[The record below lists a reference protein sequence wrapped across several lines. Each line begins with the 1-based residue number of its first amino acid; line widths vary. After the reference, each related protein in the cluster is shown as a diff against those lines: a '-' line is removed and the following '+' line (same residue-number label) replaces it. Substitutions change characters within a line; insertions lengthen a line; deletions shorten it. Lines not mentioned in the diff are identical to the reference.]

1 MSNPERQRAHR
12 KSRAPR
18 KAFAAVAAAVL
29 VLAGAVW
36 TISAAAAT
44 GPTIFVSP
52 SGNDANPGTETLPIK
67 TLARAR
73 DLVRTMNANLT
84 ADLTVQLAD
93 GTYRLAA
100 PLVLNALDSGSGGH
114 RVIWTAA
121 PGAHPVV
128 SGGVRVTG
136 WSVAD
141 AGRNLWSAPAPAS
154 LTNTRQLYIDQHRAA
169 RAAGRLPV
177 SLTQTTAGYTAS
189 ADTMSRWRNPSD
201 IELVYTGGNA
211 LWSYSVHGVGP
222 WTEPRCPV
230 GSISGTA
237 ITMAQPCWD
246 NSTKR
251 ANNHVGG
258 SNVGTPQYV
267 ENAFELL
274 DQPGEWYLDRT
285 ARRIFYIPRPGEDL
299 GTAEVEAPVLETLLS
314 GSGTTSSPLHDVTFA
329 GIQFSYA
336 TWLLPSTGEGFSE
349 IQANYTLTGTGAYAT
364 QGLCQLVT
372 GGTCPFGAWSKIHN
386 NVWFTNARGIQLLD
400 DVFAH
405 LGGAGPSLGNAAQ
418 SSTVK
423 GCIFTDISGNGLRIG
438 DVTNVNPTS
447 EQATTGNTVMD
458 NHFDTLPMEYH
469 GGVGIFVGYAQNTV
483 ISHNQIDHTSYSAIS
498 LGWGGW
504 LQKIQQPAQPNP
516 ARNNQVT
523 NNLIFDHMQSLSDGG
538 GIYTNGVV
546 GTSLADGEKLIGNV
560 MHDQFGSGKTLY
572 TDNGASYITM
582 KNNVLADNNYRD
594 WGTKQFNYG
603 LNDNGPMD
611 VESNYWQMGDKDT
624 GASNVTVAGNHVI
637 GSIAQAPS
645 SIVDSAGLEPAY
657 LGLLSRR
664 FGTGVPDAP
673 NEVAARAG
681 NGFAYVAWCPPVNHG
696 GSPITSYMVTSST
709 GARVTI
715 SAADFRRLGY
725 VKMTGLTNGTGYRFT
740 VTATNSNGT
749 SAVSF
754 ASSTVTPSA
763 TAVSVPSAPQSVSAV
778 AGNGRVTVR
787 FVLPSS
793 NGGSPIISYTI
804 RGGGMTVVV
813 TGRTILVLT
822 GGTHFHYGVVEGL
835 TNGQSYSFTVTAQN
849 VAGSSP
855 AATSNTVTPN
865 ASA

>member
-177 SLTQTTAGYTAS
+177 SLTQTTAGYTA
-189 ADTMSRWRNPSD
+189 
-201 IELVYTGGNA
+201 GNA

-793 NGGSPIISYTI
+793 NGGSPIISFTI
-804 RGGGMTVVV
+804 RCGGMTVVV

>member
-1 MSNPERQRAHR
+1 MSNRVRRILIRRAL
-12 KSRAPR
+12 
-18 KAFAAVAAAVL
+18 AFLAATTLVVAAGWTAST
-29 VLAGAVW
+29 AGAE
-36 TISAAAAT
+36 T
-44 GPTIFVSP
+44 GITIFVSP
-52 SGNDANPGTETLPIK
+52 AGDDANPGTETLPIR
-67 TLARAR
+67 TLTRAR
-73 DLVRTMNANLT
+73 DLVRTMNASLT
-84 ADLTVQLAD
+84 ADLTVRLAD

-100 PLVLNALDSGSGGH
+100 PLALSALDSGSGGH
-114 RVIWTAA
+114 RVVWTAA

-136 WSVAD
+136 WTLTD
-141 AGRNLWSAPAPAS
+141 ATRNLWSASAPAV
-154 LTNTRQLYIDQHRAA
+154 LANTRQLYVDGHRAA

-177 SLTQTTAGYTAS
+177 SLTQTTTGYTAS

-201 IELVYTGGNA
+201 LEFVYTGGNS

-237 ITMAQPCWD
+237 VTMAQPCWD

-251 ANNHVGG
+251 ADNHVGG

-274 DQPGEWYLDRT
+274 DQPGEWYFDRG
-285 ARRIFYIPRPGEDL
+285 AGRIYYLPRPGESL
-299 GTAEVEAPVLETLLS
+299 GTADVEAPLLETLLS
-314 GSGTTSSPLHDVTFA
+314 GSGTTTSLLHDVTFS

-349 IQANYTLTGTGAYAT
+349 IQANYTLTGAGAYAT
-364 QGLCQLVT
+364 QGLCQLVA

-386 NVWFTNARGIQLLD
+386 NVWFTNARGVQLLD

-405 LGGAGPSLGNAAQ
+405 LGGSGPSFGNGVQ
-418 SSTVK
+418 DSVVK
-423 GCIFTDISGNGLRIG
+423 GCVFTDISGNGLRIG
-438 DVTNVNPTS
+438 DVTIVSPTTG
-447 EQATTGNTVMD
+447 QATTGNTVTD
-458 NHFDTLPMEYH
+458 NYFTALPVEYH

-483 ISHNQIDHTSYSAIS
+483 ISHNQIDHTAYSAIS

-523 NNLIFDHMQSLSDGG
+523 NNLIFDHMQVLSDGG

-582 KNNVLADNNYRD
+582 KSNVLADNDYRD

-611 VESNYWQMGDKDT
+611 VEGNWWQMGDKDT
-624 GASNVTVAGNHVI
+624 GANNVTVAGNHVI
-637 GSIAQAPS
+637 RSISQAPS
-645 SIVDSAGLEPAY
+645 SIVDSSSLEPAY
-657 LGLLSRR
+657 LGLLDRR

-673 NEVAARAG
+673 SQVAARAG
-681 NGFAYVAWCPPVNHG
+681 NGFAYVAWCPPVDHG
-696 GSPITSYMVTSST
+696 GTPVTSYTVTASNGS
-709 GARVTI
+709 RVTVT
-715 SAADFRRLGY
+715 AADFRTRGY

-740 VTATNSNGT
+740 VTATNATGT
-749 SAVSF
+749 GAASL

-778 AGNGRVTVR
+778 AGNGRATVR
-787 FVLPSS
+787 FALPSS
-793 NGGSPIISYTI
+793 TGGSPIISYTI
-804 RGGGMTVVV
+804 RGGGQTVVV
-813 TGRTILVLT
+813 TGRTVLVLT

-835 TNGQSYSFTVTAQN
+835 TNGQSYTFTVTAEN
-849 VAGSSP
+849 AAGSSP
-855 AATSNTVTPN
+855 GTTSTSVTPN
-865 ASA
+865 SSA

>member
-336 TWLLPSTGEGFSE
+336 TWLLP
-349 IQANYTLTGTGAYAT
+349 
-364 QGLCQLVT
+364 
-372 GGTCPFGAWSKIHN
+372 
-386 NVWFTNARGIQLLD
+386 
-400 DVFAH
+400 
-405 LGGAGPSLGNAAQ
+405 
-418 SSTVK
+418 
-423 GCIFTDISGNGLRIG
+423 
-438 DVTNVNPTS
+438 
-447 EQATTGNTVMD
+447 TTGNTVMD

>member
-546 GTSLADGEKLIGNV
+546 GTSLADGEK
-560 MHDQFGSGKTLY
+560 
-572 TDNGASYITM
+572 
-582 KNNVLADNNYRD
+582 
-594 WGTKQFNYG
+594 
-603 LNDNGPMD
+603 
-611 VESNYWQMGDKDT
+611 
-624 GASNVTVAGNHVI
+624 
-637 GSIAQAPS
+637 
-645 SIVDSAGLEPAY
+645 
-657 LGLLSRR
+657 R

-740 VTATNSNGT
+740 VTATNANGT

>member
-169 RAAGRLPV
+169 RAAG
-177 SLTQTTAGYTAS
+177 
-189 ADTMSRWRNPSD
+189 
-201 IELVYTGGNA
+201 
-211 LWSYSVHGVGP
+211 
-222 WTEPRCPV
+222 
-230 GSISGTA
+230 
-237 ITMAQPCWD
+237 
-246 NSTKR
+246 
-251 ANNHVGG
+251 

-349 IQANYTLTGTGAYAT
+349 IQANYTLTGAGAYAT
-364 QGLCQLVT
+364 QGLCQLVA

-386 NVWFTNARGIQLLD
+386 NVWFTNARGVQLLD

-405 LGGAGPSLGNAAQ
+405 LGGSGPSFGNGVQ
-418 SSTVK
+418 DSVVK
-423 GCIFTDISGNGLRIG
+423 GCVFTDISGNGLRIG
-438 DVTNVNPTS
+438 DVTIVSPTTG
-447 EQATTGNTVMD
+447 QATTGNTV
-458 NHFDTLPMEYH
+458 
-469 GGVGIFVGYAQNTV
+469 
-483 ISHNQIDHTSYSAIS
+483 
-498 LGWGGW
+498 
-504 LQKIQQPAQPNP
+504 
-516 ARNNQVT
+516 
-523 NNLIFDHMQSLSDGG
+523 
-538 GIYTNGVV
+538 
-546 GTSLADGEKLIGNV
+546 
-560 MHDQFGSGKTLY
+560 
-572 TDNGASYITM
+572 TDNYFTA
-582 KNNVLADNNYRD
+582 L
-594 WGTKQFNYG
+594 
-603 LNDNGPMD
+603 P
-611 VESNYWQMGDKDT
+611 VE
-624 GASNVTVAGNHVI
+624 
-637 GSIAQAPS
+637 
-645 SIVDSAGLEPAY
+645 
-657 LGLLSRR
+657 
-664 FGTGVPDAP
+664 
-673 NEVAARAG
+673 
-681 NGFAYVAWCPPVNHG
+681 
-696 GSPITSYMVTSST
+696 
-709 GARVTI
+709 
-715 SAADFRRLGY
+715 
-725 VKMTGLTNGTGYRFT
+725 
-740 VTATNSNGT
+740 
-749 SAVSF
+749 
-754 ASSTVTPSA
+754 
-763 TAVSVPSAPQSVSAV
+763 
-778 AGNGRVTVR
+778 
-787 FVLPSS
+787 
-793 NGGSPIISYTI
+793 
-804 RGGGMTVVV
+804 
-813 TGRTILVLT
+813 
-822 GGTHFHYGVVEGL
+822 
-835 TNGQSYSFTVTAQN
+835 
-849 VAGSSP
+849 
-855 AATSNTVTPN
+855 
-865 ASA
+865 